1 VGGGEEHI
9 EGDGKEEVKGA
20 RKCVHA
26 CAPTEPKR
34 AYRSNAR
41 PSEIDASVTEKDK
54 KGRERETERQRE
66 RQIRKVITV
75 TARAALYRHSLIAC
89 RVHVAVVR
97 FTPLMFTG

>member
-1 VGGGEEHI
+1 
-9 EGDGKEEVKGA
+9 
-20 RKCVHA
+20 VHA

-54 KGRERETERQRE
+54 KGRERERERGTERQRE